1 MAFNMRQLKYVNAV
15 QSACANFLAAAAE
28 LQALAQEYSE
38 AFGATGNLNLLQDA
52 DLEAVGL
59 TGYNLGCITS
69 LSTQLENFLNNQAV
83 TAQANGTFLR
93 NLTGQF

>member
-52 DLEAVGL
+52 DL
-59 TGYNLGCITS
+59 
-69 LSTQLENFLNNQAV
+69 
-83 TAQANGTFLR
+83 
-93 NLTGQF
+93 